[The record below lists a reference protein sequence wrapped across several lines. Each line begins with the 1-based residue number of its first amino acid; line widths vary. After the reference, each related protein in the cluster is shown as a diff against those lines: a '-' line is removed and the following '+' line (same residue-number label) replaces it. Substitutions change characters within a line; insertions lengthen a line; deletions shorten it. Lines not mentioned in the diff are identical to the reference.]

1 MTSSTGIKKK
11 YRKKFDHSSKN
22 GSRTKRREFID
33 SDYQD
38 GVKDQE
44 GNLVIRKLNEGERLY
59 LSNFYKE
66 FGHATFK
73 TSEESRA
80 LFRKINLLLAKNSQ
94 FYLDNGFYP
103 VEIENLIQ
111 DFDKITKNLGNLHGF
126 WNQKDINSDDYKR
139 GFDMENIAKRES
151 RCISYEDMQNLYE
164 VEESEN
170 TAIEDLIT
178 ESED

>member
-1 MTSSTGIKKK
+1 V
-11 YRKKFDHSSKN
+11 FN
-22 GSRTKRREFID
+22 
-33 SDYQD
+33 QD
-38 GVKDQE
+38 
-44 GNLVIRKLNEGERLY
+44 GNLVIRAMNDGEKQF

-66 FGHATFK
+66 FAHATFK

-80 LFRKINLLLAKNSQ
+80 LFKKINTLIAKHHEFFLEN
-94 FYLDNGFYP
+94 DFYP
-103 VEIENLIQ
+103 VEVENLIE

-126 WNQKDINSDDYKR
+126 WHQKDINSDDYKR
-139 GFDMENIAKRES
+139 GFDMENIAKREF

-164 VEESEN
+164 AEESED

>member
-1 MTSSTGIKKK
+1 MTDSIGVKKK
-11 YRKKFDHSSKN
+11 HRKKFDHSSKN

-38 GVKDQE
+38 GVRDQE
-44 GNLVIRKLNEGERLY
+44 GNIVIRKMNDGERQY

-66 FGHATFK
+66 FAHATFK
-73 TSEESRA
+73 TSEESKA
-80 LFRKINLLLAKNSQ
+80 LFRKINVQLARNQ
-94 FYLDNGFYP
+94 EFFADNGFYP
-103 VEIENLIQ
+103 VEVENMIQ

-126 WNQKDINSDDYKR
+126 WHQKDINSDDYKR
-139 GFDMENIAKRES
+139 GFDMENIAKREF
-151 RCISYEDMQNLYE
+151 RCISYEDMQHLYE
-164 VEESEN
+164 VEESED